1 MLIVL
6 LEAQQAIN
14 TYPIATLKNSK
25 NPAVVQ
31 AFVDYV
37 LSPEGQAVL
46 AKAGFAQP

>member
-1 MLIVL
+1 V
-6 LEAQQAIN
+6 A
-14 TYPIATLKNSK
+14 
-25 NPAVVQ
+25 Q